1 MGYMGFFFSSLF
13 VEEKLFHRKHGETI
27 LPFSGGKISASFA
40 HLYFCVNGVVRKRDC
55 AWGMQSLT
63 CLTDKTHHV
72 WQHGFNDFTVFP
84 VGEESTEMRE
94 REMHT
99 VLVEAVFPAPGFFLG
114 TETSRPSVSMA
125 GLLHRQELF
134 QLLALLSLGAAVS
147 VLSCTV
153 IDFQIRCFCFPVVS
167 GSPFGT
173 DMTGLRLA
181 EKFVTSSHFENVSP
195 VK

>member
-1 MGYMGFFFSSLF
+1 
-13 VEEKLFHRKHGETI
+13 
-27 LPFSGGKISASFA
+27 
-40 HLYFCVNGVVRKRDC
+40 
-55 AWGMQSLT
+55 
-63 CLTDKTHHV
+63 
-72 WQHGFNDFTVFP
+72 
-84 VGEESTEMRE
+84 MRE

-99 VLVEAVFPAPGFFLG
+99 VLVEAVFPVLGFFLG

-125 GLLHRQELF
+125 GLLRRQELF

-181 EKFVTSSHFENVSP
+181 EKFVTSSHFGNVSP